1 MTYNCDLG
9 GHDRELCSFTGTEK
23 EGVGN
28 VLGAGGAKEHKRG
41 VMLFIYSAHVV
52 S

>member
-9 GHDRELCSFTGTEK
+9 GHDRELGLYASTEK

-28 VLGAGGAKEHKRG
+28 AGGAGGAKKHERAVK
-41 VMLFIYSAHVV
+41 LFIYSAHAV